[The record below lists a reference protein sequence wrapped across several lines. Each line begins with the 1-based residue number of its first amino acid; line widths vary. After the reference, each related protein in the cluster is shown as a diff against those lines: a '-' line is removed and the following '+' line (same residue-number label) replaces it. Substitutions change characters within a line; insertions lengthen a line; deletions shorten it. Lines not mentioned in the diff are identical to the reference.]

1 MTREEAFAEAK
12 RRARE
17 LVESDELALAIV
29 VYVDVLQKAKIDPPL
44 HHADISHGV
53 MLAAASDS
61 KGVREWVEKFQ

>member
-17 LVESDELALAIV
+17 LVDGDELALAVV
-29 VYVDVLQKAKIDPPL
+29 VYVDVLAKAKIDPPL

-53 MLAAASDS
+53 MMAASGDS
-61 KGVREWVEKFQ
+61 QGVREWVEKFQ

>member
-17 LVESDELALAIV
+17 LLDGDELALAVV
-29 VYVDVLQKAKIDPPL
+29 VYVDALQKAKIDPPL

-53 MLAAASDS
+53 MLAAGGDS

>member
-17 LVESDELALAIV
+17 LIDDEELALGV
-29 VYVDVLQKAKIDPPL
+29 VVFIDVLAKAKIDPPL

-53 MLAAASDS
+53 MLAASGDS
-61 KGVREWVEKFQ
+61 KGVREWVEKFA

>member
-1 MTREEAFAEAK
+1 MTRAEAFLEAK

-17 LVESDELALAIV
+17 LVDGDELALAV
-29 VYVDVLQKAKIDPPL
+29 VIYIDVLTKAKIDPPL

-53 MLAAASDS
+53 MMAAAGDS